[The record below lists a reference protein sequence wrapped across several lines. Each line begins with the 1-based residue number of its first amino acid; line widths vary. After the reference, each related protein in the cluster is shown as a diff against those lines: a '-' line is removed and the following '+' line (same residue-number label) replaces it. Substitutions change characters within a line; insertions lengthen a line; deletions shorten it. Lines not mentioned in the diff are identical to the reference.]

1 MKVAVLG
8 YGTVGRGVYEM
19 ICSSDFL
26 EAGPVLV
33 LPFEK
38 TEDFMVTS
46 IDEITGDDSV
56 EAVCE
61 CMGGV
66 SAAFDFAVKVMNA
79 GKHFVTSNK
88 ALVAAKGIELSELS
102 REKNVGFLFSA
113 ACGGAIPVLHNI
125 SVAKKT
131 DEILSAGGIINGTT
145 NFILSGIE
153 EGKFTDYQDALR
165 VAQKLGYAEAD
176 PTADVSG
183 LDTLRKVILL
193 SAVSFGLLPVDGMLL
208 EGIENIDLFRE
219 TDSKVRLIG
228 CCGKNE
234 NGTVYSYV
242 EPVLLKPYSTFAGVT
257 SNFNQVMYKG
267 KNSGTISLYGQG
279 AGRYPTAS
287 AVLRDL
293 TAIAAGERAMLP
305 ESCVGCTADNRFIK
319 HKYYISEGN
328 KSHITDFVSVAD
340 MHREAKEMR
349 ESGRKVFFAEIEE

>member
-1 MKVAVLG
+1 MKAAVLG

-19 ICSSDFL
+19 IKASSFI

-33 LPFEK
+33 LPFEC
-38 TEDFMVTS
+38 TESFMVTS
-46 IDEITGDDSV
+46 IDDIANDPSV
-56 EAVCE
+56 DAVCE

-66 SAAFDFAVKVMNA
+66 DVAFKFAEKVISA

-88 ALVAAKGIELSELS
+88 ALVAAKGIELSRLS
-102 REKNVGFLFSA
+102 KENGVSFLFSA

-125 SVAKKT
+125 SIARRT
-131 DEILSAGGIINGTT
+131 DEIMSCRGIINGTT

-153 EGKFTDYQDALR
+153 EGKFTDYQDALK

-193 SAVSFGLLPVDGMLL
+193 SAVSFGKLPVDGMLN

-219 TDSKVRLIG
+219 KGKKVRLTG

-234 NGTVYSYV
+234 NGTVYAYV
-242 EPVLLKPYSTFAGVT
+242 EPMICKPASTFAGVN
-257 SNFNQVMYKG
+257 SNFNQIMYNG
-267 KNSGTISLYGQG
+267 KNCGTISLYGQG

-287 AVLRDL
+287 ACLRDL
-293 TAIAAGERAMLP
+293 TAVYDGVKEMIPDGCTE
-305 ESCVGCTADNRFIK
+305 CTADNRFIK
-319 HKYYISEGN
+319 HRYFISTGD
-328 KSHITDFVSVAD
+328 KTRITEMISVAD
-340 MHREAKEMR
+340 MHREIGVMR
-349 ESGRKVFFAEIEE
+349 QNGEKVFFAEIEE